1 MNTSKYPTQTNRNK
15 SRHRL
20 APLVLIPALA
30 SLLLTGCFE
39 TPPDETSRATVG
51 ADLDPIADRSSVTGP
66 ASLASDATGPYAS
79 FERRVALVIGNSSY
93 GPEIGNLTNPAND
106 AADMAEALR
115 RTGFKVK
122 LVLNAEREEMQRAV
136 LAFDRDMR
144 DSDVSLFYYAGHA
157 VQVNGRN
164 FLIPTGAKLDIVSNR
179 SDAVAEY
186 VALETLEIDHV
197 LGRMGN
203 AETDLSIV
211 ILDACRNNPFNR
223 GSRAISRGLA
233 QTSAPRGTFVAYAT
247 APGEIALDGAGKNS
261 PYTAAI
267 VKNLKVPGLKLEDVF
282 KRVRQD
288 VAQQTNGR
296 QIPWENS
303 SIFGDFYFTKAK
315 PEAEPAT
322 AALPTPAPAPAPENG
337 PAALSREDYAEVQ
350 ELLTRIGSYD
360 GPITGTP
367 DEKTRD
373 AIIRWQALHGLDLD
387 GKITKT
393 EIPFLRTDAVR
404 AETRGDP
411 RFERRYKGKKPARK
425 KPRKPK
431 KPDESWDKIVVPP
444 PPA

>member
-1 MNTSKYPTQTNRNK
+1 MCASKHLGSASKKMP
-15 SRHRL
+15 RHRL
-20 APLVLIPALA
+20 IHLVLTSLLAPLLLA
-30 SLLLTGCFE
+30 SCAE
-39 TPPDETSRATVG
+39 APPAEPIRAAVST
-51 ADLDPIADRSSVTGP
+51 DLEPSSERSSATSLSSNVT
-66 ASLASDATGPYAS
+66 DPYAS
-79 FERRVALVIGNSSY
+79 LDRRVALVIGNSSY
-93 GPEIGNLTNPAND
+93 GPDIGNLTNPAND

-115 RTGFKVK
+115 RTGFEVK
-122 LVLNAEREEMQRAV
+122 LVLNARREEMQRAV
-136 LAFDRDMR
+136 LAFDQDIR

-164 FLIPTGAKLDIVSNR
+164 FLIPTEAKLDIVSSR
-179 SDAVAEY
+179 SDAIAEY
-186 VALETLEIDHV
+186 VALETLEIDNV

-203 AETDLSIV
+203 AETELSIV

-247 APGEIALDGAGKNS
+247 APGQIALDGTGKNS

-267 VKNLKVPGLKLEDVF
+267 VKNLEVPGLKLEDVF

-288 VAQQTNGR
+288 VALQTNGQ

-315 PEAEPAT
+315 APPAT
-322 AALPTPAPAPAPENG
+322 VAVSPSAPAPAAKPVSV
-337 PAALSREDYAEVQ
+337 ATVLSREDYAEVQ
-350 ELLTRIGSYD
+350 ELLTRIGSYQ
-360 GPITGTP
+360 GPITGAL

-373 AIIRWQALHGLDLD
+373 AIIRWQALHGLELD
-387 GKITKT
+387 GRITKT

-411 RFERRYKGKKPARK
+411 RFERRLGEKKPARK
-425 KPRKPK
+425 KSPGPKPAPPK
-431 KPDESWDKIVVPP
+431 KNWDRIVVPP